1 VSNSFLKDPDS
12 TLDYTFDWVNW
23 LDGDTISTSAM
34 SVSAGITLDS
44 EANNTT
50 TATAWISGGSVGRS
64 YEVTNRITTALGRI
78 VDRTI
83 VLKVIER

>member
-1 VSNSFLKDPDS
+1 
-12 TLDYTFDWVNW
+12 
-23 LDGDTISTSAM
+23 M